1 MTGYCSADLCKLS
14 LQEVADLLL
23 DKLSESEHDV
33 SSCKVHGCCDG
44 RMFELKL
51 EMRCVDCDFK

>member
-23 DKLSESEHDV
+23 DKLDETGNSES
-33 SSCKVHGCCDG
+33 CCLLHGCCDG
-44 RMFELKL
+44 KMFELELK
-51 EMRCVDCDFK
+51 MRCK